1 MDWENAFF
9 YLTFLHATG
18 LSLNYVG
25 IIWYIGPFFWIS
37 LFIIALIRTFN
48 TQKLSLLLAIF
59 IYFGYTINIQYSG
72 GGLGRAVIWSW
83 CSLATI
89 RILAGLSLGVIL
101 AIINQTY
108 SNYQKI
114 QYTKLKANIQLLF
127 YTSLELLLLILI
139 FRFMLYTRLPFKN
152 VLTFIVFFSFLF
164 LLFINKKGLISS
176 LLNIPVFNLLG
187 RYSYSIYVM
196 QQVAFYIL
204 AKTLWRNSNLMS
216 AHPYYALIISF
227 VFSIILGIVTY
238 HLIER
243 PIGLFLKKRFKFNYD
258 QPKP

>member
-1 MDWENAFF
+1 M
-9 YLTFLHATG
+9 LFL
-18 LSLNYVG
+18 SYVFTCYRLIIKLYYIG

-59 IYFGYTINIQYSG
+59 IYFGYTINIQNSG

-108 SNYQKI
+108 NKYKKI
-114 QYTKLKANIQLLF
+114 EYTKLNANIQLLF
-127 YTSLELLLLILI
+127 YSFLELLLLILI

-152 VLTFIVFFSFLF
+152 VLVFIVFFSSLF

-176 LLNIPVFNLLG
+176 LLNISFFNFLG

-196 QQVAFYIL
+196 QQVAFYVL
-204 AKTLWRNSNLMS
+204 TKTLWKNSNLMS
-216 AHPYYALIISF
+216 THPYYVLITSF

-243 PIGLFLKKRFKFNYD
+243 PIGLLLKKRFKFND
-258 QPKP
+258 EQPKP